1 MLVLRTVMDEML
13 PRNQT
18 KDMLLLY
25 LYDMLLMSNGWTL
38 DGSNEVLNE
47 IYGKYHHHNDLMVSS
62 HTVRGL
68 ASKFKTTVYTIKR
81 WIEELENDGL
91 IITVKGRKNYII
103 FVLGIFNRD
112 NELCWGESVSVF
124 DGHDG
129 LEARVRV
136 QRVLDK
142 IKEEEE
148 NERAK

>member
-1 MLVLRTVMDEML
+1 MLRTVTDDIL

-47 IYGKYHHHNDLMVSS
+47 IYGKYNYEHNLMVSS

-68 ASKFKTTVYTIKR
+68 ASKFKTTVYTIRR

-91 IITVKGRKNYII
+91 IITVKGRKGYII
-103 FVLGIFNRD
+103 FVLGIFNVD

-124 DGHDG
+124 DGRDG
-129 LEARVRV
+129 FEARVRV

-142 IKEEEE
+142 IKEEEK